1 MKPEKMVCNMK
12 LAKQLKDMGI
22 RQDSMFYW
30 IPVQRTGTLVYARCI
45 LDDTFQIQT
54 YVDLENLQNIEP
66 HYKYGTYAAFT
77 SEEIARKIPHG
88 LTHTKRHANKFYVYF
103 LDSQGEIVNYE
114 DDETEANARA
124 KMLITLT
131 KNNFIKNEK
140 TK

>member
-1 MKPEKMVCNMK
+1 MKY
-12 LAKQLKDMGI
+12 ARQLKDVGI

-30 IPVQRTGTLVYARCI
+30 IPVQRTGVLAYAPCM
-45 LDDTFQIQT
+45 LDDTFQRQT
-54 YVDLENLQNIEP
+54 YVDVEKLQNIEP
-66 HYKYGTYAAFT
+66 HYIYGTYAAFT
-77 SEEIARKIPHG
+77 SEELARKIPEG

-103 LDSQGEIVNYE
+103 LDSQGTIVNYE
-114 DDETEANARA
+114 EDETEANARA